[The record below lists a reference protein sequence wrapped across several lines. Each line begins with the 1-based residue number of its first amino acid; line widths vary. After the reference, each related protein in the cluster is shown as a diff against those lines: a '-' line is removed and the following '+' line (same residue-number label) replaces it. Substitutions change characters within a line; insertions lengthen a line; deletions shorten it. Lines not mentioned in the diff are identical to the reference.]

1 MRRPTH
7 LLCIALVLLLLPVT
21 TVAAQ
26 AARTSPE
33 PHVPW
38 SDSTAPE
45 ETPQSSGPSLFSRVG
60 TALGAALVGAGV
72 GFFASQ
78 VILGDWDE
86 QDGNGRINRMRWAEL
101 GGAAGFTLGFSFP
114 IGGRAGPL
122 GGTSLTPSRGPGM
135 ALPGGRL
142 RITAQE
148 ISSSGASTAYDVV
161 KNLRSEWLLRRLAH
175 AWDTKEEADIKVYLD
190 SQLLG
195 GLDALKG
202 VSAENIDAMYRFSA
216 SQATI
221 RWGAGHQ
228 EGAIMIV
235 TKR

>member
-1 MRRPTH
+1 MRRPSH
-7 LLCIALVLLLLPVT
+7 LLRFALVLLLLPAT

-26 AARTSPE
+26 TAQTPPE
-33 PHVPW
+33 PYVPW
-38 SDSTAPE
+38 SDSTAPKDV
-45 ETPQSSGPSLFSRVG
+45 PQSSGPSLFSRVG

-78 VILGDWDE
+78 VVLGDWDE

-122 GGTSLTPSRGPGM
+122 GGASLRPSGPGLG
-135 ALPGGRL
+135 LPSGRS
-142 RITAQE
+142 RITAEQ
-148 ISSSGASTAYDVV
+148 ISGSGASTAYDVV
-161 KNLRSEWLLRRLAH
+161 KNLRSEWLLRRLPH

-195 GLDALKG
+195 GLDALKSISADN
-202 VSAENIDAMYRFSA
+202 VSAMYRFSA
-216 SQATI
+216 LQATT
-221 RWGAGHQ
+221 RWGAGHE

-235 TKR
+235 SKR